1 MRARSFIA
9 RSLGLLAGAA
19 MLTATGMASA
29 QVQGG
34 YGVGQGGQWG
44 PPGPGYG
51 GYGGYGAYGPSA
63 YTAPRATDVEMG
75 FLYGFSAAYGV
86 GTGIWLDAE
95 LGIEDPGIRLILP
108 GVLGVGAPVGIYLA
122 DQQLPFT
129 RGQAAAVATGM
140 AIGAGQGIGIAS
152 YQFVTADAEDVWSFK
167 GFSRSVF
174 VGSTLGAAAGYA
186 AAVTME
192 PSPRTSLLLGSS
204 VVWGTAIGSM
214 FGYGA
219 TNPDRGWGESNDGA
233 ALGGL
238 IGYNA
243 GLVGA
248 AAISSVWVPTYKSL
262 VWMWSG
268 FGIGTGASSVV
279 YLFYAGSDHS
289 PRRGLIFQGTAATLG
304 LAAGAA
310 LTFNDTSD
318 IAENDVPWQNAK
330 PNSVFITGGGP
341 MPVPGGMGLQLSGI
355 LF

>member
-1 MRARSFIA
+1 MRARSFLA
-9 RSLGLLAGAA
+9 CSVGLLAGAA
-19 MLTATGMASA
+19 MLTATATASA

-34 YGVGQGGQWG
+34 GSYTVGQGGQAW
-44 PPGPGYG
+44 GPGYG
-51 GYGGYGAYGPSA
+51 GYGPSA
-63 YTAPRATDVEMG
+63 YTAPRATDLEMG

-95 LGIEDPGIRLILP
+95 LGIDDPGIRLILP
-108 GVLGVGAPVGIYLA
+108 GVLGVGAPVGVYLA
-122 DQQLPFT
+122 DQNLPFS

-140 AIGAGQGIGIAS
+140 AIGVGEGLGIAG
-152 YQFVTADAEDVWSFK
+152 YQFVTADKADVWSFK
-167 GFSRSVF
+167 GFSRSIF
-174 VGSTLGAAAGYA
+174 LGSTVGAAAGYA

-192 PSPRTSLLLGSS
+192 PSPKTSLLLGSS
-204 VVWGTAIGSM
+204 VVWGTTIGAM

-219 TNPDRGWGESNDGA
+219 TNPDKGWGESNDGA

-248 AAISSVWVPTYKSL
+248 AAISSIWVPTYKSL

-268 FGIGTGASSVV
+268 FGIGTGASSIV

-304 LAAGAA
+304 LVAGAA

-318 IAENDVPWQNAK
+318 IAENDLPWQNAK

-341 MPVPGGMGLQLSGI
+341 MPVPGGMGLQVSGV